1 MCIAEKIIGSD
12 ILKETVFYNN
22 DAKNILHLP
31 FRADEA
37 IIIVGIEGY
46 MKANLKIRDFIL
58 KKNFLLV
65 ILPRQVFEIKEI
77 SPDFRSIVFIMKP
90 SFWDTNDSFP
100 ETMQLLQYFSRK
112 NGIRLSEELMHE
124 IITIYRLI
132 KNRIGKKGF
141 FCRQIIQYY
150 IKIIFFNV
158 YAFINEGNRHK
169 ATSGPP
175 SREFVFEKFIQLVE
189 QQF

>member
-1 MCIAEKIIGSD
+1 MRNTIIHISPDDLFKNFENDSIENSFIASDNLIASEKIIGSD

-22 DAKNILHLP
+22 DAKDILHFP

-77 SPDFRSIVFIMKP
+77 SSDFRSIVFIMKP
-90 SFWDTNDSFP
+90 SFWDTNDNFP
-100 ETMQLLQYFSRK
+100 ETMQLLQYFSRE
-112 NGIRLSEELMHE
+112 NGILLSEELMHE
-124 IITIYRLI
+124 IITIYQLI
-132 KNRIGKKGF
+132 KDR
-141 FCRQIIQYY
+141 
-150 IKIIFFNV
+150 
-158 YAFINEGNRHK
+158 
-169 ATSGPP
+169 
-175 SREFVFEKFIQLVE
+175 
-189 QQF
+189 